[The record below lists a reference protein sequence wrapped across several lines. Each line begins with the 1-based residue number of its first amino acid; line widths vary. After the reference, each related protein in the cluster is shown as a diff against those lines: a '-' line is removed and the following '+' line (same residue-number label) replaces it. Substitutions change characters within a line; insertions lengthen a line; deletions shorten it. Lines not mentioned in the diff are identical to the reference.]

1 MDIGSSGSQYLI
13 KVTFAAILNEVWPQF
28 NNANIWVVRRKEG
41 GQYGF
46 TAAIAADE
54 QKLVVGN
61 PMQRSYVY
69 KRGAHACGS
78 VGEVNPNNVFKAPGL
93 FCLLNCLNRIWQ
105 RRLLFSFFV
114 ISWYSS
120 CKASITTI
128 RTMIKFSERRR
139 RQSGK
144 VSAIAFVF
152 LVVTLWYFAEVPHCW
167 RFTPNAAYLNENHAS
182 NENNLGKHAS
192 FALATGEWRNNKHEM
207 FH

>member
-1 MDIGSSGSQYLI
+1 MPILKFAAKHGCLGSSAIQTSNKTCIAHMDIGSSGSQYLI

-78 VGEVNPNNVFKAPGL
+78 VGEVNPNNVFKAPGW
-93 FCLLNCLNRIWQ
+93 FCLLNRLNRIWHFIFCNF
-105 RRLLFSFFV
+105 LIFFLQGNYHHNKK
-114 ISWYSS
+114 SD
-120 CKASITTI
+120 K
-128 RTMIKFSERRR
+128 
-139 RQSGK
+139 
-144 VSAIAFVF
+144 
-152 LVVTLWYFAEVPHCW
+152 TLRE
-167 RFTPNAAYLNENHAS
+167 T
-182 NENNLGKHAS
+182 KK
-192 FALATGEWRNNKHEM
+192 TEW
-207 FH
+207 

>member
-1 MDIGSSGSQYLI
+1 MPILKFAAKHGCLGSSAIQTSNKTCMAHMDIGSSGTQYFI
-13 KVTFAAILNEVWPQF
+13 KVTSAAILKEVWPKF

-78 VGEVNPNNVFKAPGL
+78 VGEVNPGNVFKAPGW
-93 FCLLNCLNRIWQ
+93 FCLLNRLKRILQ
-105 RRLLFSFFV
+105 RRLYSFFFV

-120 CKASITTI
+120 CKATITTI
-128 RTMIKFSERRR
+128 GRDMRKLYERRR

-144 VSAIAFVF
+144 VSAIALPF
-152 LVVTLWYFAEVPHCW
+152 
-167 RFTPNAAYLNENHAS
+167 
-182 NENNLGKHAS
+182 
-192 FALATGEWRNNKHEM
+192 
-207 FH
+207 

>member
-1 MDIGSSGSQYLI
+1 MKDQSSHFLHLYEPSSGAAISGACYKLAKGNNKKLTEEIDFFQWVLFKVTRGLKPLQYGAKSPKRKYHIFWVLLSAKNTRSGSSAIQTSNKTCIAHMDIGSSGSQYLI

-78 VGEVNPNNVFKAPGL
+78 VGEVNPNNVFKAPGC
-93 FCLLNCLNRIWQ
+93 FCFLNRLNRIWQ
-105 RRLLFSFFV
+105 RRLFFS
-114 ISWYSS
+114 
-120 CKASITTI
+120 C
-128 RTMIKFSERRR
+128 
-139 RQSGK
+139 
-144 VSAIAFVF
+144 
-152 LVVTLWYFAEVPHCW
+152 L
-167 RFTPNAAYLNENHAS
+167 
-182 NENNLGKHAS
+182 
-192 FALATGEWRNNKHEM
+192 
-207 FH
+207 

>member
-1 MDIGSSGSQYLI
+1 MPILKFAAKHGCLGSSAIQTSNKTCMAHMDIGSSGRQYLI
-13 KVTFAAILNEVWPQF
+13 KVTSAVILKEVWPQF

-78 VGEVNPNNVFKAPGL
+78 VGEVNQNNVFKAPGDFVSWIAL
-93 FCLLNCLNRIWQ
+93 KESCRGDY
-105 RRLLFSFFV
+105 SFLFV

-120 CKASITTI
+120 CKATITTI
-128 RTMIKFSERRR
+128 GRDMRKLYERRR

-144 VSAIAFVF
+144 VSAIALPF
-152 LVVTLWYFAEVPHCW
+152 
-167 RFTPNAAYLNENHAS
+167 
-182 NENNLGKHAS
+182 
-192 FALATGEWRNNKHEM
+192 
-207 FH
+207 